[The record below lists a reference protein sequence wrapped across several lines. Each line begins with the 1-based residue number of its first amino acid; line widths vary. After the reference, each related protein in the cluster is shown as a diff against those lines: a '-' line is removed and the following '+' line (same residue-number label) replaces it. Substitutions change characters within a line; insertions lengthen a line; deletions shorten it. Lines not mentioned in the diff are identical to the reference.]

1 MLLGATLWRRGCFGK
16 SEEVVASHAP
26 ARRPRDFRNEP
37 IIAETYHCVACESRQ
52 PRSVRKEQSV
62 ELGADDGGG
71 GAAVPYVKLE
81 EQQQQ
86 YAARDS
92 TSCWWW

>member
-16 SEEVVASHAP
+16 SEEVVALHAP
-26 ARRPRDFRNEP
+26 ARHPRDFRT
-37 IIAETYHCVACESRQ
+37 ETNNCAARVSDLRRSC
-52 PRSVRKEQSV
+52 SVRKEQSV